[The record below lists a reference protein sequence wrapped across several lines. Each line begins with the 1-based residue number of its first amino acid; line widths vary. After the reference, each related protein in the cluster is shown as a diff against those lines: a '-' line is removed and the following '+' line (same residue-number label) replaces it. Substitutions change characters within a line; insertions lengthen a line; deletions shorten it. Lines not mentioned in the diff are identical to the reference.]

1 MKTITSSKK
10 FAPMDVVF
18 PAMFAALIAVCS
30 WISLPIGPVPFTLQ
44 TFAVCLCAGLLGTQL
59 AMYSVLV
66 YIVLGAIGVPVFA
79 GFSSGLTGSA
89 SGYIIG
95 FLFTALIVGL
105 ITEKFGRSFVVLTLS
120 MVLGIAVCYVF
131 GTVWFIA
138 VYTRTT
144 GPVGIMAALGWCV
157 FPFIL
162 PDLAKIVLASVL
174 VNRLSKVVQIIR

>member
-44 TFAVCLCAGLLGTQL
+44 TFAVCLCAGLLGTRL

-79 GFSSGLTGSA
+79 GFLLLSGV
-89 SGYIIG
+89 IG
-95 FLFTALIVGL
+95 ACLAG
-105 ITEKFGRSFVVLTLS
+105 
-120 MVLGIAVCYVF
+120 
-131 GTVWFIA
+131 
-138 VYTRTT
+138 VYRRYG
-144 GPVGIMAALGWCV
+144 GPAA
-157 FPFIL
+157 
-162 PDLAKIVLASVL
+162 
-174 VNRLSKVVQIIR
+174 

>member
-1 MKTITSSKK
+1 
-10 FAPMDVVF
+10 MDVVF

-44 TFAVCLCAGLLGTQL
+44 TFAVCLCAGLLGTRL

-105 ITEKFGRSFVVLTLS
+105 ITEKFGRSFVVLALS

-162 PDLAKIVLASVL
+162 PDLAKIVLASIL